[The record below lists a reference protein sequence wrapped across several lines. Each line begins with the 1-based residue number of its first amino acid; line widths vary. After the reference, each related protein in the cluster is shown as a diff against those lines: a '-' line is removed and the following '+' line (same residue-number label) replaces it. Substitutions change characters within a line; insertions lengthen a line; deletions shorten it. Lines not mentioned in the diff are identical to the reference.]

1 MSPAEAI
8 ERHAAAIQKV
18 GVPPPEPQKIAE
30 HRELHST
37 PGNFLAGPEGIEPP
51 TRSLPATPMS
61 L

>member
-8 ERHAAAIQKV
+8 ERHAAAIQK
-18 GVPPPEPQKIAE
+18 GECLPRSRKKLPGIENYTRPPAI
-30 HRELHST
+30 
-37 PGNFLAGPEGIEPP
+37 FLAGPEGIDPP